1 MNYFEAR
8 RAAMLA
14 KRNAENRENHKGY
27 LDILCSADENR
38 DPRNFHRAML
48 SVADAIA
55 MRIWLEGGVAAC

>member
-8 RAAMLA
+8 RTAMLA

-38 DPRNFHRAML
+38 DPRNFQRAM
-48 SVADAIA
+48 
-55 MRIWLEGGVAAC
+55 